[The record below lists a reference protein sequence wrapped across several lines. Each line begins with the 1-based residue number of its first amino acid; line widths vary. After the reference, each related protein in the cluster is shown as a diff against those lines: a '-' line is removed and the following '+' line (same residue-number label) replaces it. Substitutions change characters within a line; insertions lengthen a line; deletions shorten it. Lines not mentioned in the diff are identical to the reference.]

1 MSQSLRAGTS
11 IPASSLP
18 QVLRLRKQR
27 PGSTAGRGGSGSAAL
42 GEVWTPAASHIHKR
56 WRDAHGPA
64 MKTLSRWGIGNALL
78 NQISRHLKIKGLIQ
92 PNFSVFW
99 GQYFLLSFRGIDQA
113 GQGTPDGWLATD
125 DRLDT
130 SPDVPPPPPA
140 LHV

>member
-18 QVLRLRKQR
+18 QVLRLRKQM
-27 PGSTAGRGGSGSAAL
+27 PGSTAGGGGSGPAAL

-56 WRDAHGPA
+56 WHDAHGPA
-64 MKTLSRWGIGNALL
+64 MKSLSRWGIGNALL
-78 NQISRHLKIKGLIQ
+78 NQISRHLKGLIQ
-92 PNFSVFW
+92 PNFSVLG

-113 GQGTPDGWLATD
+113 GQGTPNRWLVTD

-130 SPDVPPPPPA
+130 SPDLPPPPPA